1 MSNPRPPYSN
11 GVAAGS
17 WTSNGLCLRNARGQS
32 TIAHARSI
40 GRTLGTFK
48 AARYLRKRGWS
59 IEAALH
65 ILTSPSNR

>member
-1 MSNPRPPYSN
+1 MPVTTRP
-11 GVAAGS
+11 GH
-17 WTSNGLCLRNARGQS
+17 WTPNGLCLRNARGQS

-48 AARYLRKRGWS
+48 AARYLRNRGWS

-65 ILTSPSNR
+65 ILTKQ